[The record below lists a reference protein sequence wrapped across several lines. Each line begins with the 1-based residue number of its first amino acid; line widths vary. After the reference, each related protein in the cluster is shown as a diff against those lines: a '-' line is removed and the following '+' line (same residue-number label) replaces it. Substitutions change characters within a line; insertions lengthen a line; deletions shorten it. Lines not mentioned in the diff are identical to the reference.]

1 MGKIYDS
8 LLSGTSGRTGRIVVA
23 NMFGHEFSKIRP
35 RKRTSPPTA
44 KQQLIHHRMRKS
56 ALFMESYRGYA
67 CDHYGRRVG
76 MKSCYNLA
84 MTNLMTNFVIDFV
97 AGTITPQYPSIS
109 FSRGPLLAAVPLN
122 ITLPTPDTITVTWQ
136 DNSAGHPLRET
147 DWAQILIAAK
157 DEPLT
162 SFVENA
168 AQRTAG
174 TYSQRTGTDG
184 RQRALCM
191 ARLPQHGRRH
201 GLQFRLRRNHYLIP
215 KSTDPQP
222 VLFTFQ
228 YRCNALRLLSPSPF
242 PSPS

>member
-1 MGKIYDS
+1 MESFGKFLPILKRKVYNPQLYTTNPLKINTMGKIYDS

-35 RKRTSPPTA
+35 RKRTSAPTA
-44 KQQLIHHRMRKS
+44 KQQLIQQRMRKS
-56 ALFMESYRGYA
+56 ALFMQSYRAYA

-84 MTNLMTNFVIDFV
+84 MTNLMNNFVIDFV
-97 AGTITPQYPSIS
+97 DGTITPQYPSVS
-109 FSRGPLLAAVPLN
+109 FSRGALLAAVPLTV
-122 ITLPTPDTITVTWQ
+122 TLPTPETITVTWQ

-147 DWAQILIAAK
+147 DWVQILIAAK

-174 TYSQRTGTDG
+174 TYTANVPAQMVGKELYVWLAFRNMVGDTVSNSVYAGT
-184 RQRALCM
+184 
-191 ARLPQHGRRH
+191 
-201 GLQFRLRRNHYLIP
+201 I
-215 KSTDPQP
+215 S
-222 VLFTFQ
+222 
-228 YRCNALRLLSPSPF
+228 
-242 PSPS
+242 